1 MSPDYLIVGEVRDGH
16 AALSLFRAMM
26 TGHFGSC
33 TFHADSPREAVRR
46 LTTVLGADADVRP
59 SEAHQLIAEAID
71 LLVQIGIR
79 DEIRR
84 VTAVANVAKE
94 LRNGEIHFDPIYT
107 LDDSSPAGSP
117 RWNKVGELRQR
128 IVAETSF

>member
-1 MSPDYLIVGEVRDGH
+1 
-16 AALSLFRAMM
+16 
-26 TGHFGSC
+26 
-33 TFHADSPREAVRR
+33 
-46 LTTVLGADADVRP
+46 VLGADADVRP

-84 VTAVANVAKE
+84 VTAVANVGKE
-94 LRNGEIHFDPIYT
+94 LLNGEIFFDPVYIF
-107 LDDSSPAGSP
+107 DDHSPAGSP
-117 RWNKVGELRQR
+117 QWNKVGELRPR